1 LIKNIIFDFDG
12 VLLDSVPVKTE
23 AYKELF
29 NKFSNNIVEKMVK
42 YHELNGGISRYKKIQ
57 YFFNE
62 LLGEDVSEEKIQEYA
77 LKYSELTKIE
87 LTHEKYLIKD
97 TLNYIKLNSKKINM
111 HIASGS
117 DNTDLIYIC
126 NKLDLNK
133 YFLSMKGSPKVKS
146 LIVKE
151 ILDDNRYKKEETI
164 LIGDSI
170 NDYEAA
176 KINGIKFYGYNNKSL
191 KNNHSYI
198 DSFSTFK

>member
-1 LIKNIIFDFDG
+1 MIKNIIFDFDG

-23 AYKELF
+23 AYRELF

-117 DNTDLIYIC
+117 DNRDLIYIC
-126 NKLDLNK
+126 DKLDLNK

>member
-1 LIKNIIFDFDG
+1 MIKNIIFDFDG

-23 AYKELF
+23 AYRELF

>member
-23 AYKELF
+23 AYRELF